1 MRLSQLR
8 SRYHDQ
14 NLSSEEEAFD
24 ENNVLRDGKSTRV
37 PMFLMDSKTVVSI
50 DSAQRDADTQK
61 QDAIKRH
68 NAWLKDAWKMKKDK
82 FAGGHGH
89 SKPDPDEEEEEHCT
103 NCANCT
109 NQGKLIPRYSI
120 HHTSAHTR

>member
-1 MRLSQLR
+1 
-8 SRYHDQ
+8 
-14 NLSSEEEAFD
+14 
-24 ENNVLRDGKSTRV
+24 
-37 PMFLMDSKTVVSI
+37 MFLMDSKTVVSI

-89 SKPDPDEEEEEHCT
+89 SKPDPDEEEEEEKSKRIK
-103 NCANCT
+103 AAAR
-109 NQGKLIPRYSI
+109 IPGRD
-120 HHTSAHTR
+120 TRGPDYAAYDARQSNAWKNP